1 MASTRHGAGPD
12 HDGESDGPDEHGGG
26 TGGQPGPGADEMS
39 AGLPLPL
46 PLSGDVTA
54 SASASTRTVLD
65 DEHAIVRGLWRGID
79 IFRCLA
85 LVYAV
90 WSAWERHEQ
99 IAHLDRAVA
108 ILAVLAGWTIAVTL
122 RPVRTVRAYTI
133 ELAIGCSAILATRL
147 VDDPDVITAGAK
159 TIPSIWPT
167 AAVIGFAVLRGWRG
181 GLAAASLV
189 AACSFVEVVAPT
201 PNTIT
206 NSIFGLL
213 LGGCIG
219 YCVDLARTSHAA
231 LAESMRLDAARAER
245 DRLARTV
252 HDGVLQ
258 TLSFIHRRA
267 TDIGGETARLGAMA
281 GEQERILRTL
291 VSQTDLA
298 EVGRAVSGDA
308 DLRGLLRHVEGQGVQ
323 LVSPADAVLLPRRV
337 ADEVVAAVEAALDN
351 VRQHAGDDARAW
363 VLLDDDGD
371 EISVTIRDSG
381 RGVPAGRLEEAVG
394 QGRLG
399 VSSSI
404 LGRLADLGGTAT
416 ITSGPSGGTTVELRI
431 PNRRTKGLTNRH
443 HGRRADTTSDSS
455 TDVRTQ
461 GRGAS

>member
-1 MASTRHGAGPD
+1 MADDAATPAVAAST
-12 HDGESDGPDEHGGG
+12 
-26 TGGQPGPGADEMS
+26 S
-39 AGLPLPL
+39 A
-46 PLSGDVTA
+46 
-54 SASASTRTVLD
+54 VLN
-65 DEHAIVRGLWRGID
+65 DEHAIVRGLWRGVD
-79 IFRCLA
+79 VFRWLA
-85 LVYAV
+85 LAYAA
-90 WSAWERHEQ
+90 WAAWERHDQ
-99 IAHLDRAVA
+99 IAHLALGVAV
-108 ILAVLAGWTIAVTL
+108 LGFLAGWTLVVTL

-147 VDDPDVITAGAK
+147 VGDPAVITAGAK

-167 AAVIGFAVLRGWRG
+167 AAVVGFAVLRGWRG

-189 AACSFVEVVAPT
+189 AACSFVEVVEPT

-231 LAESMRLDAARAER
+231 LAEAMRLDAARAER

-258 TLSFIHRRA
+258 TLAFINRRA
-267 TDIGGETARLGAMA
+267 GDLGGEAARLGAMA

-308 DLRGLLRHVEGQGVQ
+308 DLRGLLRHVEGDGVQ

-351 VRQHAGDDARAW
+351 VRQHAGDDAHAW
-363 VLLDDDGD
+363 VLLDDAGD
-371 EISVTIRDSG
+371 EVAVTIRDSG
-381 RGVPAGRLEEAVG
+381 RGVPNGRLEEAVS

-404 LGRLADLGGTAT
+404 LGRLTDLGGTAT
-416 ITSGPSGGTTVELRI
+416 VTSGPTGGTTVELRI
-431 PNRRTKGLTNRH
+431 PNRRTARLAGRH
-443 HGRRADTTSDSS
+443 HGRQPERNADSS
-455 TDVRTQ
+455 AGARAQ